1 MSYIGRM
8 NKGGFL
14 VGTGLGN
21 VELPVGANGT
31 RLEADSTQPDGV
43 KWSPQSPGIKSW
55 INNTS
60 GSAVSMAVN
69 TGYIANNQGNV
80 ITYTLPATSAVGD
93 EIRLVSAGA
102 TGGYAIAQGAGQQI
116 QFGTSNTTL
125 GVTGGLVYST
135 GGDCLHL
142 LCIVANTTWQ
152 VIDWVGAPNLS

>member
-1 MSYIGRM
+1 
-8 NKGGFL
+8 
-14 VGTGLGN
+14 
-21 VELPVGANGT
+21 
-31 RLEADSTQPDGV
+31 
-43 KWSPQSPGIKSW
+43 
-55 INNTS
+55 
-60 GSAVSMAVN
+60 MAVN